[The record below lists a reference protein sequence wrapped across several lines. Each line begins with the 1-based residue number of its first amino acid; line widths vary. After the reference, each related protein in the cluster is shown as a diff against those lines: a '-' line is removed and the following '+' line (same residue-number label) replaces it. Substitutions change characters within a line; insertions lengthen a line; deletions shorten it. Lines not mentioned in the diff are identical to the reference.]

1 MLTVPGTGP
10 IPMRPLQIGDVA
22 ELTGLS
28 LRSIRH
34 YEDLGLVT
42 PAGRTAGG
50 FRIYDAE
57 GVERLRLVMSLKLVG
72 LSLEQI
78 RPIVDA
84 CRAIE
89 TGQGTDRDAELVQ
102 NGEATVAEAI
112 EEIERILG
120 PSRLLR
126 NRLHAATRESAY
138 RP

>member
-10 IPMRPLQIGDVA
+10 IPSRPLQIGDVA

-42 PAGRTAGG
+42 PEGRTAGG

-57 GVERLRLVMSLKLVG
+57 AIERLRLVMSLKLVG

-89 TGQGTDRDAELVQ
+89 TGQGTQEDASLVQ
-102 NGEATVAEAI
+102 DGEDAVAQAI

-126 NRLHAATRESAY
+126 DRLRAATRDIVH
-138 RP
+138 RN